1 MKEYIDNTVKGIIEE
16 VGSNNLQDILSHL
29 GIHLIRD
36 NSTQNPLL
44 NRCEGLY
51 IRDFNGKEL
60 IIVKEDLPNENFIIA
75 HELGHALLHTEYDT
89 LLHNKHVIP
98 GKVEKEADYFATKL
112 LFTNIKL
119 EDWISTSYELAQYLG
134 IKEDTVKYIINT
146 NYKSI

>member
-1 MKEYIDNTVKGIIEE
+1 MKEYIDNTVRGIIEE
-16 VGSNNLQDILSHL
+16 VGINNLQDILSHL

-36 NSTQNPLL
+36 NVAQNPLL

-98 GKVEKEADYFATKL
+98 GKVEKEANYFATRL
-112 LFTNIKL
+112 LYKDKPI
-119 EDWISTSYELAQYLG
+119 EDWVET
-134 IKEDTVKYIINT
+134 KEDIAKSFMISEDCVKYLIG
-146 NYKSI
+146 